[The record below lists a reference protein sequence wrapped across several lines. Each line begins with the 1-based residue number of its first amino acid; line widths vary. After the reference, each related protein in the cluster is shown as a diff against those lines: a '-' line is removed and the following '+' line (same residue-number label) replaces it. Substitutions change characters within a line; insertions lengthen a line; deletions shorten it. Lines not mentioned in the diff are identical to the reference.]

1 MNMDMQSACAE
12 ILDEVDGALGC
23 IVIDMQTGLT
33 VAAKSRPGRTMN
45 PATVNLVSVVSTN
58 MFCGKLIGQ
67 FEQALGRPQ
76 APSPSFVRE
85 VQMTTENTNQFMAAI
100 PGWERG
106 LLVLVTDKTVSLGL
120 GWMAVHRGIAMLGE
134 APRPPLPAQDDA
146 PRAADWPAPDQYQEA
161 TQQGRFGAA
170 GQFPEAPPA
179 PARVGEGRGEY
190 SVQPSP
196 PAPPQPPP
204 RPAQPAADAPVPY
217 AAQAQP
223 AGQVQPRDEVRPA
236 GQARPLDE
244 APLAGQT
251 RPTGRAWLL
260 DEAPPSELTETR
272 YYRGTEVEGAQ
283 PAQPAPA
290 AAPTTDAKPA
300 ARQAPAPAKGAPITA
315 KERVASASR
324 AAAKKAAKEEGNAAA
339 PKGGGPP
346 KGAALGPR
354 MNLFAARQRK
364 GGKK

>member
-223 AGQVQPRDEVRPA
+223 AGQVRPREEVPSA

-244 APLAGQT
+244 A
-251 RPTGRAWLL
+251 RPAGRARLL
-260 DEAPPSELTETR
+260 DDAPPPELTETR
-272 YYRGTEVEGAQ
+272 YYRDTRVEGAQ
-283 PAQPAPA
+283 AAQPAPA
-290 AAPTTDAKPA
+290 AAPTAAKPA
-300 ARQAPAPAKGAPITA
+300 ARQTPPPAKGAPITA
-315 KERVASASR
+315 KERVASASK
-324 AAAKKAAKEEGNAAA
+324 AAAKKAAKEEGDAAA
-339 PKGGGPP
+339 SKGGPP